1 MRARVWFVLL
11 AATLAATA
19 AAADGE
25 IEISHADA
33 LAGGL
38 GGDLVADPP
47 GYPVQI
53 TAPGSY
59 RFTGDLSGAIWVEVG
74 DVTIDLGGF
83 SIRGAG
89 NACEQETGIVGFQGA
104 NDVTIR
110 NGRIRRM
117 YGGIA
122 LPGSGARVERLQVDE
137 NCGGGITLGTHA
149 IVDAVQARDNPTL
162 PGIACGHFCRVSN
175 SISYRNGDGILTGTD
190 SIVTGSI
197 AADNQTKGIE
207 SQPGSLVVHSA
218 SSLNGGFGIRV
229 HDASN
234 VIGSVANQN
243 GSAGIALSTT
253 SGAALNTIDGNVDGA
268 GSFLGTPN
276 ACNVIDGDLHCP
288 TP

>member
-1 MRARVWFVLL
+1 MRASIWFVLV
-11 AATLAATA
+11 AATLAASA

-38 GGDLVADPP
+38 NGDLVADPP

-53 TAPGSY
+53 RAPGSY
-59 RFTGDLSGAIWVEVG
+59 RFTGDLSGPIYVEVG

-83 SIRGAG
+83 SIRGEG
-89 NACEQETGIVGFQGA
+89 NACEKETGIVGFNDA

-117 YGGIA
+117 YGGMA
-122 LPGSGARVERLQVDE
+122 LPGAGARVERVQVDE
-137 NCGGGITLGTHA
+137 NCSGGIVLGTHA
-149 IVDAVQARDNPTL
+149 FVDAVQARDNPGL
-162 PGIACGHFCRVSN
+162 AGIACGHFCRITN
-175 SISYRNGDGILTGTD
+175 SISYRNYEGIVTGTD

-197 AADNQTKGIE
+197 AADNGTKGIE
-207 SQPGSLVVHSA
+207 SQPGSLVLHSA

-243 GSAGIALSTT
+243 GSAGIALSAT

-268 GSFLGTPN
+268 GSFYGARN
-276 ACNVIDGDLHCP
+276 ACNVIDGNLYCP
-288 TP
+288 AP